1 MKLVR
6 QFSFALLFSVI
17 VIPAARS
24 QVRPLGLEEIVQSA
38 ETSFIGTV
46 TGTRYAYDAQHDIVT
61 YTTFRVEEAVTGH
74 PGTVVTI
81 KQLGGIMNGLDTR
94 IAHIRYFTKGEKVL
108 VSIYGT
114 SSLGFSN
121 PVGLDQ
127 GVWPVTRQGMV
138 LNVTPRQLEGLGP
151 VLPQY
156 GITSAA
162 ATERGAQSI
171 NTKRFTSLMRALSMA
186 HASNEKGAGGQ

>member
-6 QFSFALLFSVI
+6 QFSFALLLSLAV
-17 VIPAARS
+17 VPASRA
-24 QVRPLGLEEIVQSA
+24 QVRPLTLEEIVQSA

-46 TGTRYAYDAQHDIVT
+46 TGTRYGYDAQHDIVT
-61 YTTFRVEEAVTGH
+61 YTTFRVEETVTGH
-74 PGTVVTI
+74 PGPTVTI
-81 KQLGGIMNGLDTR
+81 KQLGGVMDGLDTR
-94 IAHIRYFTKGEKVL
+94 LAHIRYFTKGEKVL

-138 LNVTPRQLEGLGP
+138 LNVTPHQLQGLAP

-156 GITSAA
+156 GISSNA